1 MAQPQLKLSYFDL
14 KLHAEL
20 SRMIFN
26 YGGIAFTDHRI
37 ARTDFVKL
45 KPTLPF
51 GQVPV
56 LELDGTI
63 YAQSMAIARYA
74 AKIVG
79 PYPNDALEAL
89 KKKKVFTEEML
100 PKFLAS
106 LEKMVAGK
114 FIQGDEL
121 SYADIQFLGAGNMLK
136 LTFPDFKMG
145 VFPQLTALLS
155 NVKAEPKIAAYLS
168 KQ

>member
-37 ARTDFVKL
+37 ARTDFTKL

-51 GQVPV
+51 GQVPD

-89 KKKKVFTEEML
+89 KVDVFSRRTTQKKKVFTEEML

-114 FIQGDEL
+114 FILGDEL

-145 VFPQLTALLS
+145 VFPS
-155 NVKAEPKIAAYLS
+155 SPHC
-168 KQ
+168 

>member
-89 KKKKVFTEEML
+89 KVDVFSCALCDLEDHFIDFMFKTSDDPEEEGVYRRDVAQV
-100 PKFLAS
+100 PRLAG
-106 LEKMVAGK
+106 EDGGGQVHPGRR
-114 FIQGDEL
+114 
-121 SYADIQFLGAGNMLK
+121 
-136 LTFPDFKMG
+136 T
-145 VFPQLTALLS
+145 V
-155 NVKAEPKIAAYLS
+155 AEPKIAAYLS